1 MRYIRVGAGSAYW
14 GDMLDPAVELAEKG
28 DVQYLGFDHLAE
40 LTLAILQ
47 RMKRR
52 DASKGYIPDIVP
64 WMKALLPITSQK
76 GIKIL
81 TNGGGANPVQAG
93 LEVIKVARDLKL
105 TGFKVGIVE
114 GDDIL
119 HRLDDIRAQ
128 GWKFKN
134 LDTGE
139 EDIDS
144 IHDRIVSANVY
155 IGADELI
162 RALEQGAD
170 VVVAGRCSDNALYV
184 APIMHE
190 FGWQFDH
197 PAYVDKI
204 ASAITVGHV
213 VECTLG
219 CTGGMSN
226 LWPIVK
232 DSHRIGFPMAEVYEN
247 GDAVITKVEGSG
259 GLVCEWTVKEHLL
272 YEVHDPSNYIMPD
285 GIADFTSLTL
295 MEESP
300 NRVRIRGVKG
310 KPRPDTL
317 KVCIGYED
325 GFIGEGLVF
334 FPWPR
339 ALDKAR
345 WAEKWLRERIEYM
358 GVQPQELRIDYVGI
372 NMLAGETAPWPE
384 NGNGMN
390 EVGLRVVAR
399 TRTYQEADA
408 IRREVTHLWLAG
420 PVGTSFGVPFTP
432 RPVVALWPTLVPR
445 EMVKTTSFVMEVM

>member
-28 DVQYLGFDHLAE
+28 DVQYIGFDHLAE

-52 DASKGYIPDIVP
+52 DPSKGYIQDIVP
-64 WMKALLPITSQK
+64 WMKALLPVTVKK
-76 GIKIL
+76 GIRML
-81 TNGGGANPVQAG
+81 TNAGGANPVQAG
-93 LEVIKVARDLKL
+93 LEVIKVARDMKI

-119 HRLDDIRAQ
+119 HRLDDIASE
-128 GWKFKN
+128 GWTFVN

-139 EDIDS
+139 EGL
-144 IHDRIVSANVY
+144 DRVKDKIVSANVY

-162 RALEQGAD
+162 NALEEGAD

-197 PAYVDKI
+197 KAYVDKI
-204 ASAITVGHV
+204 ASAITIGHV

-226 LWPIVK
+226 LWKVVK
-232 DSHRIGFPMAEVYEN
+232 NSHRIGFPIAEVYEN
-247 GDAVITKVEGSG
+247 GDAVITKVEDSG

-272 YEVHDPSNYIMPD
+272 YEVHDPSRYVMPD
-285 GIADFTSLTL
+285 GVADFTSLSII
-295 MEESP
+295 EEGE

-310 KPRPDTL
+310 DKRPDTL

-325 GFIGEGLVF
+325 GFIGEGMVF
-334 FPWPR
+334 FPWPD
-339 ALDKAR
+339 ALDKAL
-345 WAEKWLRERIEYM
+345 WAKEWIRKRIEYV
-358 GVQPQELRIDYVGI
+358 GVEPRELRIDLMGV
-372 NMLAGETAPWPE
+372 NMLGGETVVLPE
-384 NGNGMN
+384 RCEMN

-399 TRTYQEADA
+399 TNTYREADA

-420 PVGTSFGVPFTP
+420 PIGTSFGVPFTP

>member
-1 MRYIRVGAGSAYW
+1 MRCVRIGAGSAYW
-14 GDMLDPAVELAEKG
+14 GDMLDPAVELAERG
-28 DVQYLGFDHLAE
+28 DLSYLGFDHLAE

-52 DASKGYIPDIVP
+52 DPSKGYIPDIVP
-64 WMKALLPITSQK
+64 WMKALLPITVPR
-76 GIKIL
+76 GTKIL
-81 TNGGGANPVQAG
+81 TNAGGANPVQAG

-119 HRLDDIRAQ
+119 YRLDDIRKS
-128 GWKFKN
+128 GWKFTN

-139 EDIDS
+139 EDIEGIRDK
-144 IHDRIVSANVY
+144 IVAANVY

-162 RALEQGAD
+162 SALEGGAD

-184 APIMHE
+184 APVMHE

-197 PAYVDKI
+197 PAYVDRI
-204 ASAITVGHV
+204 ASAITVGHI
-213 VECTLG
+213 VECTQG

-226 LWPIVK
+226 LWPLVK
-232 DSHRIGFPMAEVYEN
+232 NPHRIGFPIAEVYEN
-247 GDAVITKVEGSG
+247 GDAVITKVDGSG

-272 YEVHDPSNYIMPD
+272 YEVHDPSEYIMPD
-285 GIADFTSLTL
+285 GVADFTSLSL
-295 MEESP
+295 MEDGE

-310 KPRPDTL
+310 RKRPDTL

-325 GFIGEGLVF
+325 GFIGEGMVF
-334 FPWPR
+334 FPWPD
-339 ALDKAR
+339 AIEKAR
-345 WAEKWLRERIEYM
+345 WAERWIRERIEYTGVTPRELRVDFM
-358 GVQPQELRIDYVGI
+358 GV
-372 NMLAGETAPWPE
+372 NMLGGETSRWPE
-384 NGNGMN
+384 NGEMN

-399 TRTYQEADA
+399 THTYAEADA
-408 IRREVTHLWLAG
+408 IRREVTHLWVTG

-432 RPVVALWPTLVPR
+432 RPVIALWPTLVPR

>member
-28 DVQYLGFDHLAE
+28 NVQYLAFDHLAE

-52 DASKGYIPDIVP
+52 DSSRGYIPDIVP
-64 WMKALLPITSQK
+64 WMKALLPLTSKK
-76 GIKIL
+76 GVKIL
-81 TNGGGANPVQAG
+81 TNAGGANPVQAG
-93 LEVIKVARDLKL
+93 LEVIKVARDLRL

-119 HRLDDIRAQ
+119 HRLEDIRAL
-128 GWKFKN
+128 GWKFTN

-139 EDIDS
+139 EDIES
-144 IHDRIVSANVY
+144 IQDRIVSANVY
-155 IGADELI
+155 IGADELVK
-162 RALEQGAD
+162 ALEEEAD

-204 ASAITVGHV
+204 AAAITVGHI

-226 LWPIVK
+226 LWPVVEN
-232 DSHRIGFPMAEVYEN
+232 SHRIGFPIAEVYEN
-247 GDAVITKVEGSG
+247 GDAVITKVEDSG
-259 GLVCEWTVKEHLL
+259 GMVCEWTVKEHLL
-272 YEVHDPSNYIMPD
+272 YEVHDPANYIMPD
-285 GIADFTSLTL
+285 GIADFTTLTI

-325 GFIGEGLVF
+325 GFIGEGLIF
-334 FPWPR
+334 FPWPQ

-345 WAEKWLRERIEYM
+345 WAEKWLRNRIEYT
-358 GVQPQELRIDYVGI
+358 GAQFQELRIDYVGI
-372 NMLAGETAPWPE
+372 NMLAGETAKWPE

-399 TRTYQEADA
+399 TRTYKEADA

-420 PVGTSFGVPFTP
+420 PIGTSFGVPFTP

>member
-52 DASKGYIPDIVP
+52 DASKGFIPDIIP

-76 GIKIL
+76 GTKIL
-81 TNGGGANPVQAG
+81 TNAGGANPVQAG

-119 HRLDDIRAQ
+119 HRLDDIRTQ
-128 GWKFKN
+128 GWKFIN

-144 IHDRIVSANVY
+144 IYDRIVSANVY

-204 ASAITVGHV
+204 AAAITVGHV

-232 DSHRIGFPMAEVYEN
+232 DSHRIGFPIAEVYEN
-247 GDAVITKVEGSG
+247 GDAVITKVEDSG
-259 GLVCEWTVKEHLL
+259 GLICQWTVKEHLL

-295 MEESP
+295 MEETP

-310 KPRPDTL
+310 KSRPETL
-317 KVCIGYED
+317 KVCIGYQD

-334 FPWPR
+334 FPWPQ
-339 ALDKAR
+339 ALDKAQ
-345 WAEKWLRERIEYM
+345 WAERWLRKRIEYT
-358 GVQPQELRIDYVGI
+358 GVQPQELRIDYVGV
-372 NMLAGETAPWPE
+372 NMLAGETAPWPDKD
-384 NGNGMN
+384 NGMN